1 MKKALTNLLVFL
13 FAINVLYAQEI
24 VTGKIKAK
32 GKVLGLPDV
41 TVKVKGTDEIQTSD
55 YNGDYEIL
63 IPSGANILIFEYT
76 GYKTQEV
83 EINDRD
89 YINVTMVLTTT
100 ENNSGNDQVEL
111 GIGSVSKEASTSSV
125 SSISGEGL
133 TQQPVVSLEQTNQGK
148 ASGVLVQGGSGEL
161 GSASS
166 ILIRGGSSLTGSN
179 APLYVVDGIPLTSGS
194 QSNINPNN
202 IESIEVLKDASAT
215 AIYGSRAANGVVLI
229 KTKSGSEGKAKIDI
243 DYQFGIGITPKKLD
257 LYSADDHLAQ
267 LFEIGIKN
275 LLDNIVFR
283 IGWVNEGN
291 DLATLNDIS
300 DSFSDENIRR
310 WIAEEA
316 ITTPNGTRVNFS
328 DDNLLGSALRVFDR
342 SRDQLSFNTD
352 WQDEVFRAAILNKV
366 NASISGGNE
375 SSNYFGSVSYL
386 DQEGI
391 LIGNDFD
398 RLNLQFNV
406 NKQLSSKLSAN
417 LSLSGARTTNN
428 RLSDDADLGNPLKAL
443 LLPASDEGD
452 PDNNFNLRTLTGR
465 NFYNPVTEVTYSDF
479 IETSNFFIGNLGL
492 TYEVNEKLSI
502 NLDGGVDLLGETLER
517 RQGPQTLD
525 GNPTGFSRIIE
536 TNVTNYL
543 INGYLDYETK
553 VGNQNKFSA
562 IIGTSY
568 QKSSADIIEK
578 SARVNSISDLES
590 LPENSPSLLN
600 NPVPGSASSFL
611 SFYTRLNYSINEKY
625 FFQAS
630 GRMDASSRFSP
641 ENRYGIFPALSAAWN
656 LSEEAFLSSSN
667 VISFLKLK
675 AGYGLIGNTPAGDFL
690 YRTNLFLIRYADQ
703 QGLRFDNLANEN
715 LKWETTGQLDIG
727 FDYGLFDNR
736 ISGSIG
742 YYSKNTTD
750 LLFPRPLTQ
759 TSGFTSVI
767 DNIATMENKGWE
779 FNLTSENVMTD
790 DFKWTTDFNITS
802 NENKIKDLNGERLI
816 TGVNAYLEGESAGVF
831 FMPVYTGVDSETG
844 QALYDIGN
852 GATTT
857 DYNLALDNRQIVG
870 NPNPDLFGGLS
881 NTLTYKN
888 FTLQFAFQFVLG
900 VDIYN
905 QTGEEL
911 SNSGFLG
918 FSQTKDQLDRWYAP
932 GDVARFP
939 GVNPAADIPNSSS
952 RWLQDGSYLRLNN
965 LTFTYNF
972 PQQVL
977 ENLNL
982 DKFSI
987 FIGGQNLLTITDY
1000 TGYDPDVNSVDPLAG
1015 AVGAN
1020 ILRGIDNFT
1029 APQARMFITGLKIG
1043 F

>member
-13 FAINVLYAQEI
+13 FAVNIVYAQNV

-32 GKVLGLPDV
+32 GKVLGLPEV
-41 TVKVKGTDEIQTSD
+41 TVKVKGSNESQLSD
-55 YNGDYEIL
+55 YNGDYEISV
-63 IPSGANILIFEYT
+63 PAGSSTLIFELA
-76 GYKTQEV
+76 GYQTQEI
-83 EINDRD
+83 EINNRSSIDV
-89 YINVTMVLTTT
+89 IMILATA
-100 ENNSGNDQVEL
+100 NNNTSDDQVAL
-111 GIGSVSKEASTSSV
+111 GIGSISKEASTSSV

-229 KTKSGSEGKAKIDI
+229 KTKSGSEGKTRIDI
-243 DYQFGIGITPKKLD
+243 DYQFGVGITPKKLD
-257 LYSADDHLAQ
+257 LYSADDHLVQ
-267 LFEIGIKN
+267 LFETGVKN
-275 LLDNIVFR
+275 QLDNIVFR
-283 IGWVNEGN
+283 IGWVNEGGDLAVLN
-291 DLATLNDIS
+291 DLSN
-300 DSFSDENIRR
+300 SFSDENIRR
-310 WIAEEA
+310 WIAEERV
-316 ITTPNGTRVNFS
+316 TTNGGTVINFS
-328 DDNLLGSALRVFDR
+328 DDNLLGEVFRVFDR
-342 SRDQLSFNTD
+342 ARDQLTFNTD
-352 WQDEVFRAAILNKV
+352 WQDEVFRAATLNKI
-366 NASISGGNE
+366 NASISGGSE
-375 SSNYFGSVSYL
+375 SANYFGSVSYL

-398 RLNLQFNV
+398 RLNLQFNA

-417 LSLSGARTTNN
+417 LSLSGARTSNN
-428 RLSDDADLGNPLKAL
+428 RLADDADLGNPLKAL

-452 PDNNFNLRTLTGR
+452 PNDNFNLRTLTGR
-465 NFYNPVTEVTYSDF
+465 NFYNPVTEVTFSDF
-479 IETSNFFIGNLGL
+479 VETSNFFIGNLGL
-492 TYEVNEKLSI
+492 TYDVNDKLSI
-502 NLDGGVDLLGETLER
+502 NLDGGIDLLDETLER
-517 RQGPQTLD
+517 RQGPETLD

-543 INGYLDYETK
+543 INGYLDYETAL
-553 VGNQNKFSA
+553 GGQNKFSA
-562 IIGTSY
+562 ILGTSY
-568 QKSSADIIEK
+568 QNSSADVVEK
-578 SARVNSISDLES
+578 SARVNSISELES

-611 SFYTRLNYSINEKY
+611 SFYTRLNYSINGKY

-630 GRMDASSRFSP
+630 GRVDASSRFSP
-641 ENRYGIFPALSAAWN
+641 ENRYGVFPAVSAGWN
-656 LSEEAFLSSSN
+656 LSEESFLAGSKVFN
-667 VISFLKLK
+667 FLKLK
-675 AGYGLIGNTPAGDFL
+675 ASYGLIGNTPSGDFL
-690 YRTNLFLIRYADQ
+690 YRTNLFLVRYADQ

-715 LKWETTGQLDIG
+715 LKWETTGQLDVGID
-727 FDYGLFDNR
+727 FGLFENR

-742 YYSKNTTD
+742 YYNKNTTD

-759 TSGFTSVI
+759 TSGFSSVI

-779 FNLTSENVMTD
+779 FNIASDNISTD
-790 DFKWTTDFNITS
+790 DFSWSTEFNITS
-802 NENKIKDLNGERLI
+802 NENTVKDLNGERLI

-831 FMPVYTGVDSETG
+831 FMPVYVGVDSETG

-857 DYNLALDNRQIVG
+857 DYNVALDNRQVVG
-870 NPNPDLFGGLS
+870 NPNPDFFGGLT
-881 NTLTYKN
+881 NTLSYKN
-888 FTLQFAFQFVLG
+888 ITLQFAFQFVLG

-918 FSQTKDQLDRWYAP
+918 FAQTKDQLDRWYAP
-932 GDVARFP
+932 GDIASFP
-939 GVNPAADIPNSSS
+939 GVNPAADIPNPSS

-965 LTFTYNF
+965 VTLTYDFSG
-972 PQQVL
+972 QVL
-977 ENLNL
+977 ERLNL
-982 DKFSI
+982 EKFSF

-1000 TGYDPDVNSVDPLAG
+1000 TGFDPDVNSVDPLAG
-1015 AVGAN
+1015 ALGAN